1 MKKYITL
8 AALLAAGT
16 ACANAAENAVTIEPL
31 KDAGWTHIS
40 LRDRATW
47 TQDVTNGTLT
57 LNNSNW
63 GQAVSTYDFATDSSL
78 NSFSVDIIR
87 GSVSAGFMFT
97 LVGTDSVV
105 VVGTQSYGSGEIFYG
120 TSTDTNEAVYSLN
133 TAWDEGTTV
142 TPTSLLV
149 DALNYN
155 ATATVTG
162 TTSVNDVGNTILT
175 LSVTSTTAGGNTGS
189 ATIDLGKDFKLDKVM
204 ICGDGAN
211 NATGIWTV
219 SNLTISVPEPSAFGL
234 LAGVGAL
241 ALVASRRRRR

>member
-31 KDAGWTHIS
+31 KDADWTHIS
-40 LRDRATW
+40 LRNRATW

-57 LNNSNW
+57 LDNSNW
-63 GQAVSTYDFATDSSL
+63 GQAVSTYDISSDAPL
-78 NSFSVDIIR
+78 YDFSVDITR
-87 GSVSAGFMFT
+87 GNVNAGISFV
-97 LVGTDSVV
+97 LIGSNCAI
-105 VVGTQSYGSGEIFYG
+105 VVGTKEYTSGEIFYG
-120 TSTDTNEAVYSLN
+120 TTDNTTAESYYLN
-133 TAWDEGTTV
+133 AAWDKGITLNSS
-142 TPTSLLV
+142 SLL
-149 DALNYN
+149 ASGLNYN
-155 ATATVTG
+155 AKATISG
-162 TTSVNDVGNTILT
+162 TTSVNAEGNTILS
-175 LSVTSTTAGGNTGS
+175 LSVESSATSDTGS

-211 NATGIWTV
+211 NSTGIWTV